1 MRLLNGV
8 VRQAA
13 ASAWRS
19 ANFVN
24 VFSAAR
30 ATTPSRVFRRWSR
43 ESLASY
49 RGTTT
54 A

>member
-19 ANFVN
+19 PNFVI
-24 VFSAAR
+24 VFSALEQRRQAGCFGDDHAR
-30 ATTPSRVFRRWSR
+30 P
-43 ESLASY
+43 
-49 RGTTT
+49 
-54 A
+54 